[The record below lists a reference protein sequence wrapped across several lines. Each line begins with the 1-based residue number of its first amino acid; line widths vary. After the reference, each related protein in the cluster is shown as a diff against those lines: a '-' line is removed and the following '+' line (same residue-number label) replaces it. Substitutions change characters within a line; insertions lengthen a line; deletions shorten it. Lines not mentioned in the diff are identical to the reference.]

1 MYFSAF
7 NLRMIRIEKQFQAPI
22 SKVWDAISNKDTM
35 KKWYFDIPDFEL
47 KLGHEFNFWAG
58 PPDGKEWHHRCVI
71 RVLIPEKILSH
82 SWTYPGY
89 AGETLVTWELIKVS
103 DELTQVNFCHEFLVP
118 FPEEVDELR
127 QENFQEGWTYIINIG
142 LKEFLELS

>member
-22 SKVWDAISNKDTM
+22 SKVWDAISNKNTM
-35 KKWYFDIPDFEL
+35 KKWYFDIADFEL
-47 KLGHEFNFWAG
+47 AEGHEFNFWAG

-71 RVLIPEKILSH
+71 QELIPEKKLSH

-89 AGETLVTWELIKVS
+89 DGETLVSWELIKIS
-103 DELTQVNFCHEFLVP
+103 DELTQINFSHEFIKA
-118 FPEEVDELR
+118 FPDDVEELKL
-127 QENFQEGWTYIINIG
+127 ENFQEGWTYIINIG
-142 LKEFLELS
+142 LKEFLENE

>member
-7 NLRMIRIEKQFQAPI
+7 KKRMIQLEKQFNAPI
-22 SKVWDAISNKDTM
+22 AKVWDAISNKDTM
-35 KKWYFDIPDFEL
+35 KKWYFDIADFEL
-47 KLGHEFNFWAG
+47 KEGHEFNFWAG

-71 RVLIPEKILSH
+71 REIIPEKEFSH

-89 AGETLVTWELIKVS
+89 AGETLVSWELIRIS
-103 DELTQVNFCHEFLVP
+103 DEITQINFCHEFIEP
-118 FPEEVDELR
+118 FSEEVDELK

-142 LKEFLELS
+142 LKEFLESE